1 MVKIPRKGDGTG
13 TRRADA
19 YRHDEAQRLN
29 NPEAGLAIYETG
41 ETPKVRF
48 EHRVTTDQPGDPR
61 IPPQLLW
68 AGKSEAADVEADAV
82 SVHVHERISAEAIAR
97 TVQKERDTQLTLDLF
112 ADPQLDRAKELQ
124 FYQHGV
130 DWSNRLILGDS
141 LVVMASLLRRERM
154 GGATQC
160 VYFDPPYGIN
170 YNSNFQAR
178 ISDRA
183 PRENEQAL
191 TREPEQIQAYRDTW
205 RLGVH
210 SYLTYLRDRLLLCHE
225 LLAESGTIFVQIGPD
240 RMHLVRTLL
249 DEVFGPDNHITTI
262 TVQKTSQVTSSLL
275 PEVTDFLLWYAKDK
289 SSFGP
294 KYRQLYEDRV
304 EDTAGTG
311 AYRHVQLR
319 GGARRPMTAAERADL
334 SLLPEGSR
342 VFRYDNATSQG
353 FSPGKT
359 VDFEFDGRVFHPGKN
374 RHWLLRPEG
383 MAGLAKAGR
392 LAVLGDTLSYVRYA
406 DEAGLVRRTNV
417 WTDTGQAGFA
427 QRKKAYVVETNPK
440 IAERCI
446 LMATDPGDL
455 VFDPTCGS
463 GTTAYVAEKH
473 GRRWITLDTSRVAI
487 ALARERLLTA
497 TYPFYRLVD
506 PIRGVDAG
514 VRYATRQ
521 WVKASSIGYG
531 DAEFDSQTLYDQ
543 PEVDDS
549 KVRVSG
555 PFTVEALSRYAI
567 NPTSA
572 AANLDQLSPSD
583 HVSGLLDALKVR
595 GVPTPTGKPLP
606 IDSLSP
612 LAGTDELHGEGV
624 LRDGRRFA
632 VSIGPRYG
640 PITTYQVDEAV
651 RNAQGFDLIVF
662 AGFTA
667 TAEVQEWL
675 RSGKVSRYEVVLLE
689 ANADLLVSDLLR
701 NTKASQTF
709 RLFSAPDALLRR
721 DRDGSLKVEL
731 RGVDTYD
738 PATGTVSALG
748 KSQIAAWLLDHDYD
762 GECFHACQAFFTRDG
777 AWDSL
782 ARALRG
788 ELDDQALASLS
799 GFVSN
804 AFSCGSHKRAAIR
817 VVTDDGQTSEAVL
830 ALD

>member
-1 MVKIPRKGDGTG
+1 MSNNRDAARGKQAG
-13 TRRADA
+13 A
-19 YRHDEAQRLN
+19 YRHQDAQRLN
-29 NPEAGLAIYETG
+29 NPEAGLAIYESG
-41 ETPKVRF
+41 APPKVRF
-48 EHRVTTDQPGDPR
+48 DHRVTTDQPGDRR

-68 AGKSEAADVEADAV
+68 AGKSESDDVEADAV

-97 TVQKERDTQLTLDLF
+97 TVQKERGIQLTLDLF
-112 ADPQLDRAKELQ
+112 ADPQLDRARELE

-141 LVVMASLLRRERM
+141 LTVIASLLKRERM
-154 GGATQC
+154 GGAVQC

-205 RLGVH
+205 RWGVH
-210 SYLTYLRDRLLLCHE
+210 SYLTYLRDRLLLCRE

-249 DEVFGPDNHITTI
+249 DEVFNPGNHIATI

-275 PEVTDFLLWYAKDK
+275 PEVADFLLWYAKDK
-289 SSFGP
+289 SAFEP
-294 KYRQLYEDRV
+294 NYRQLYEDRV
-304 EDTAGTG
+304 EETAGTG
-311 AYRHVQLR
+311 AYRHVELPD
-319 GGARRPMTAAERADL
+319 GTRRPMTPAERADL
-334 SLLPEGSR
+334 ALLPEGSR

-353 FSPGKT
+353 FSPTKT
-359 VDFEFDGRVFHPGKN
+359 VDFEFNGRVFHPGKN

-383 MAGLAKAGR
+383 MAGLATAGR

-406 DEAGLVRRTNV
+406 DEGGLVRRTNI

-455 VFDPTCGS
+455 VLDPTCGS

-473 GRRWITLDTSRVAI
+473 GRRWITMDTSRVAI
-487 ALARERLLTA
+487 TLARERLLTA
-497 TYPFYRLVD
+497 TFPYYRLID
-506 PIRGVDAG
+506 PVRGVDAG
-514 VRYATRQ
+514 IRYGTRP

-531 DAEFDSQTLYDQ
+531 DKEFDSQTLYDQ

-549 KVRVSG
+549 KVRISG

-567 NPTSA
+567 NPMSA
-572 AANLDQLSPSD
+572 VGDLDQISPSD
-583 HVSGLLDALKVR
+583 HVSALLDALKVR
-595 GVPTPTGKPLP
+595 GIPAAGGKRLL
-606 IDSLSP
+606 IEALSP
-612 LAGTDELHGEGV
+612 LAGTDALHGEGA
-624 LRDGRRFA
+624 LADGRRFA

-640 PITTYQVDEAV
+640 PITTQQVDDAV
-651 RNAQGFDLIVF
+651 RNAQGYDLVVF

-667 TAEVQEWL
+667 TAEVQDWL
-675 RSGKVSRYEVVLLE
+675 RGGRVSRYEVVLLE
-689 ANADLLVSDLLR
+689 ASADLLVSDLLR

-709 RLFSAPDALLRR
+709 RLFSAPDARLQRHE
-721 DRDGSLKVEL
+721 DGSVDVEL

-738 PATGTVSALG
+738 PASGAVDAQGKNQISA
-748 KSQIAAWLLDHDYD
+748 WFLDHDYD
-762 GECFHACQAFFTRDG
+762 GECFHTCQAFFTREG

-788 ELDDQALASLS
+788 ELDEQALARLS
-799 GFVSN
+799 GFRSN
-804 AFSCGSHKRAAIR
+804 GFPPGQHKRAAVR

-830 ALD
+830 DLG

>member
-1 MVKIPRKGDGTG
+1 MAKIPRKGDGNR
-13 TRRADA
+13 TRQAGA

-41 ETPKVRF
+41 EPPRVRF
-48 EHRVTTDQPGDPR
+48 QHRVTTDQPGDPR

-130 DWSNRLILGDS
+130 DWSNRLVLGDS
-141 LVVMASLLRRERM
+141 LVVMASLLQRERM
-154 GGATQC
+154 GGAVQC

-178 ISDRA
+178 ISNRA

-210 SYLTYLRDRLLLCHE
+210 SYLTYLRDRLLLCLE

-240 RMHLVRTLL
+240 RLHLVRTLL
-249 DEVFGPDNHITTI
+249 DEVFGPDNHIATI

-289 SSFGP
+289 PAFEP
-294 KYRQLYEDRV
+294 RYRQLYDDRGLDLLADGDYRFA
-304 EDTAGTG
+304 EMPDGT
-311 AYRHVQLR
+311 
-319 GGARRPMTAAERADL
+319 RRKMTPAERSDP
-334 SLLPEGSR
+334 SLLPDGAR
-342 VFRYDNATSQG
+342 IFRYDNATSQG
-353 FSPGKT
+353 HSPHKSVPLVINGVT
-359 VDFEFDGRVFHPGKN
+359 YPCPQN
-374 RHWLLRPEG
+374 RHWMLRPEG
-383 MAGLAKAGR
+383 MHGLIEAGR
-392 LAVLGDTLSYVRYA
+392 IEVVGNTPLYVRYL
-406 DEAGLVRRTNV
+406 DEGGFIRRTNV
-417 WTDTGQAGFA
+417 WTDVGQAGS
-427 QRKKAYVVETNPK
+427 RGGKKKYVVETNPK
-440 IAERCI
+440 IVERCL

-473 GRRWITLDTSRVAI
+473 GRRWVTIDTSRVAI
-487 ALARERLLTA
+487 ALTRERLLTA
-497 TYPFYRLVD
+497 TFPYYRLID
-506 PIRGVDAG
+506 PTRGVDAG
-514 VRYATRQ
+514 IRYATRQ

-531 DAEFDSQTLYDQ
+531 DPEFDSQTLYDQ
-543 PEVDDS
+543 PEEDKS

-555 PFTVEALSRYAI
+555 PFTVEALSRYAV
-567 NPTSA
+567 NPMSA
-572 AANLDQLSPSD
+572 GAELDQLSPSD
-583 HVSGLLDALKVR
+583 HVSALLDALKVR
-595 GVPTPTGKPLP
+595 GVPTPAGKPLP
-606 IDSLSP
+606 IESLSP

-624 LRDGRRFA
+624 LADGRRFA

-640 PITTYQVDEAV
+640 PITPHQVDDAV
-651 RNAQGFDLIVF
+651 RNAQGFDLVVF

-675 RSGKVSRYEVVLLE
+675 RGGKVGRYEVVLLE

-701 NTKASQTF
+701 NTRASQTF
-709 RLFSAPDALLRR
+709 RLFSAPDATIKP
-721 DRDGSLKVEL
+721 DQGGSLKIEL

-738 PATGTVSALG
+738 PSTGTVSALG
-748 KSQIAAWLLDHDYD
+748 KNQIDAWLLDHDYD

-788 ELDDQALASLS
+788 ELDEQALGRLS

-804 AFSCGSHKRAAIR
+804 SFAPGEHKKAAIR
-817 VVTDDGQTSEAVL
+817 VITDDGQTSEAVL